1 MHPELGLVA
10 VADGMGGYEGGEVAS
25 RIVIDSLVELFRR
38 TTTDRDA
45 TWPHAPRPEREEL
58 IERVDIG
65 LRHAHESVLARR
77 TGVLGRMGST
87 AVVAAW
93 QGTRLVVGHVGDSRA
108 YRLRGTTI
116 ERLTGDHSVV
126 EEARRAGMTDDMVN
140 MAGFRHMLTR
150 AVGMP
155 GELGA
160 DVAVGSLRAGD
171 VLLLC
176 SDGIWEPQT
185 EEQLREALGLPRPED
200 AVQTLIAGAYDEG
213 GTDNMTAVVM
223 HVG

>member
-25 RIVIDSLVELFRR
+25 RIVIETLVELFSR
-38 TTTDRDA
+38 TTADRDA
-45 TWPHAPRPEREEL
+45 TWPCAPRPEREEL
-58 IERVDIG
+58 VDRVDIG
-65 LRHAHESVLARR
+65 LRYAHESVLARR
-77 TGVLGRMGST
+77 TGTLGRMGST

-108 YRLRGTTI
+108 YRLRGTRL
-116 ERLTGDHSVV
+116 ECLTGDHSVV
-126 EEARRAGMTDDMVN
+126 EEARRAGMTDDVADM
-140 MAGFRHMLTR
+140 GRFRHMLTR

-160 DVAVGSLRAGD
+160 EVAVGSLRAGD

-176 SDGIWEPQT
+176 SDGVWEPQT
-185 EEQLREALGLPRPED
+185 EEQLRRALSRTRPED